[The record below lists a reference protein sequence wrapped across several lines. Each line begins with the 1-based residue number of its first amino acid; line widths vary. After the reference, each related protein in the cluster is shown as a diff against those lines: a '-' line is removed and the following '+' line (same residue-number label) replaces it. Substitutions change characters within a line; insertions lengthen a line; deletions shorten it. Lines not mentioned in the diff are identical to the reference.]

1 MLVIYRRIYKE
12 ALRQK
17 EAIRR
22 SSVPSQQHL
31 LVDTDSAKSRF
42 QELQAN
48 GFRTV
53 NGLKKKKKRESR
65 RFGRKHNK
73 DESNGGSRRS
83 NSLPGGIVIAKR
95 LSPTDSDPLQS
106 STSTTTTTMTSQI
119 LKPVVP
125 IVIMSTASSENVQD
139 EPGPAAT
146 NSEDGSEA
154 ENETVPLRTGECET
168 RFGGG
173 GNPAAGGGG
182 PEVTFLAPFQRISA
196 LTPAAAGFVGT
207 IQRRLSTANSSL
219 SEGKRNYYKLVILFI
234 ARFNNISFYIYFEVN
249 IFLSI
254 LDIFLQ
260 FIKSNLH
267 LPNYLTVH

>member
-1 MLVIYRRIYKE
+1 M
-12 ALRQK
+12 
-17 EAIRR
+17 
-22 SSVPSQQHL
+22 
-31 LVDTDSAKSRF
+31 DTDSAKSRF

-139 EPGPAAT
+139 EPGPPAT

-173 GNPAAGGGG
+173 GNPAAAAGGGG

-219 SEGKRNYYKLVILFI
+219 SEGKRLYSQVNHFI
-234 ARFNNISFYIYFEVN
+234 HCSFQQYLI
-249 IFLSI
+249 
-254 LDIFLQ
+254 
-260 FIKSNLH
+260 LH
-267 LPNYLTVH
+267 LF

>member
-1 MLVIYRRIYKE
+1 M
-12 ALRQK
+12 
-17 EAIRR
+17 
-22 SSVPSQQHL
+22 
-31 LVDTDSAKSRF
+31 DTDSAKSRF

-48 GFRTV
+48 GFRTG

-106 STSTTTTTMTSQI
+106 STSTTTTTTTTMTSQI

-139 EPGPAAT
+139 EPGPAA

-173 GNPAAGGGG
+173 NLAAGG

-219 SEGKRNYYKLVILFI
+219 SEGKRFFLQVGHFI
-234 ARFNNISFYIYFEVN
+234 HCSFQQYLIYTFYIYFEVN
-249 IFLSI
+249 MFLSI
-254 LDIFLQ
+254 LDIFYNL
-260 FIKSNLH
+260 SN
-267 LPNYLTVH
+267 PTCTFPTI